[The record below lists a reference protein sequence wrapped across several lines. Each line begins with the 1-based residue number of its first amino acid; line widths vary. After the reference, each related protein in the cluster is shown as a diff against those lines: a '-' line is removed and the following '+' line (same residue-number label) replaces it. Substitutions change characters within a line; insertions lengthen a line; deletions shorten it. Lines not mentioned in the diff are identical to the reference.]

1 MHLSKMQ
8 CYAKGWCELATN
20 EAAQG
25 AEAQSAQGTGGKL
38 KPKDLITVGVF
49 TAIYFVI
56 TSAIGMLGVIPVCVP
71 MAAILVPLIG
81 GIPLMLFITKA
92 RKFGM
97 LLILSTLEGILMF
110 LTGMGYFSIAT
121 GFIFGLA
128 AELILK
134 SGNWASS
141 KKSVIAYA
149 VQSMWVVG
157 NFIPMFAIRDAYFAP
172 YLSKFGEEYVSILMS
187 LTPPWTLPLFFVVSF
202 VSGAIG
208 GLIGRKLYR
217 KHFKRAGIA

>member
-1 MHLSKMQ
+1 M
-8 CYAKGWCELATN
+8 ATN
-20 EAAQG
+20 EVAQG
-25 AEAQSAQGTGGKL
+25 AEAQSTQRTGGKL

-56 TSAIGMLGVIPVCVP
+56 TSAIGMLGVIPICVP

-110 LTGMGYFSIAT
+110 LTGMGYFSMV
-121 GFIFGLA
+121 
-128 AELILK
+128 AEFILK

-172 YLSKFGEEYVSILMS
+172 YLSKFGEEYVSVLMS

-202 VSGAIG
+202 VSGVIG

-217 KHFKRAGIA
+217 KHFERAGIA